1 MHPDRLVAA
10 GGCRSP
16 SPAVAEAPASAR
28 EQLQARRYDAGG
40 CGRSGAPA
48 AVPGDGAVPRRGGVH
63 SVLWHGGE
71 RGELRRIRRE
81 REQEGHGGVRVRRA
95 GGVEG
100 AAGVQGGEGHQR
112 HGLGVLQPAKAGG
125 EGVPDV
131 PVRDPRA
138 GAAQRRARQP
148 GALRRRAAGP
158 DLVRR
163 RRALRRAR
171 RRRRPGVL
179 RVRGGGRQRAQP
191 HIGDVRTEQAVRA
204 LRHRAQRRVEPRR
217 GHAPPLARVLQDH
230 PARRPATGHGDLAPS
245 EHERETY

>member
-1 MHPDRLVAA
+1 VH
-10 GGCRSP
+10 
-16 SPAVAEAPASAR
+16 
-28 EQLQARRYDAGG
+28 
-40 CGRSGAPA
+40 
-48 AVPGDGAVPRRGGVH
+48 GV
-63 SVLWHGGE
+63 LRHGGE
-71 RGELRRIRRE
+71 RGELRRVRRE

-112 HGLGVLQPAKAGG
+112 HGLGVLQPAEADG

-148 GALRRRAAGP
+148 GALRRRAPGP
-158 DLVRR
+158 DRDRR

-171 RRRRPGVL
+171 RRSRPGVL
-179 RVRGGGRQRAQP
+179 RVRGGGRRRAQP
-191 HIGDVRTEQAVRA
+191 HLRDVRAEQAVCA

-217 GHAPPLARVLQDH
+217 GHAPTPARVLQDH
-230 PARRPATGHGDLAPS
+230 PVRRPVAVHRDLALI
-245 EHERETY
+245 